1 MPTRAIRLLP
11 LLLAALCIA
20 PSGAAPLAGQG
31 MQGAQAPAF
40 TLPDLEGNPR
50 RIGEWDGRVVLVN
63 FWATWCPPCR
73 KEIPL
78 FVEMQ
83 SAHGDAGLTIVGV
96 ALDDPQA
103 AAAFARDQGI
113 NFPVLVGGEER
124 AGEVARAYGNPYGS
138 LPYSVLLDR
147 EGKVRYI
154 HVGRLHRETLEREL
168 APLL

>member
-1 MPTRAIRLLP
+1 MPKRPIHLLFFV
-11 LLLAALCIA
+11 LMALSIA
-20 PSGAAPLAGQG
+20 PAGAAPLAGEG

-40 TLPDLEGNPR
+40 TLPDLEGTPR
-50 RIGEWDGRVVLVN
+50 QIEEWDGRVVLVN

-78 FVEMQ
+78 FMEMQ
-83 SAHGDAGLTIVGV
+83 SAHGKAGLTIVGV
-96 ALDDPQA
+96 ALDDPHA
-103 AAAFARDQGI
+103 AAEFARDQGI
-113 NFPVLVGGEER
+113 NFPVLVGGEAR
-124 AGEVARAYGNPYGS
+124 AGEVARAYGNPHGS

-154 HVGRLHRETLEREL
+154 HVGRLHRKTLEREL